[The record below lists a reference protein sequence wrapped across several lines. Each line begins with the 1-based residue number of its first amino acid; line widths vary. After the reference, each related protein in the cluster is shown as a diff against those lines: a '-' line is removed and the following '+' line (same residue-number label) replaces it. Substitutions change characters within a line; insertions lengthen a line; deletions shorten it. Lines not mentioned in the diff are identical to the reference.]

1 VDNNRGW
8 HDEWFYI
15 RNPSKREEAFPAF
28 TRSAPEEQDIW
39 IWGASR
45 RRKNTVGMI
54 KEVLQGLVSRG
65 FDGARVFAIIF
76 RCRVRVLL
84 ARRGKMWDYERDE
97 PQEELRDPASS
108 GCDTLGVCTV
118 DQHLFSVLLV

>member
-1 VDNNRGW
+1 MDNNRGW

-28 TRSAPEEQDIW
+28 TRSAPEKQDIW

-76 RCRVRVLL
+76 LCRCVFY
-84 ARRGKMWDYERDE
+84 RRGEGRCGTMSVMSHRRSYGI
-97 PQEELRDPASS
+97 QPAL
-108 GCDTLGVCTV
+108 GCGGGLTA
-118 DQHLFSVLLV
+118 

>member
-1 VDNNRGW
+1 M
-8 HDEWFYI
+8 
-15 RNPSKREEAFPAF
+15 
-28 TRSAPEEQDIW
+28 
-39 IWGASR
+39 
-45 RRKNTVGMI
+45 GMI

-76 RCRVRVLL
+76 LCRVRVLS

-97 PQEELRDPASS
+97 PQEELRDSAGS